1 MLFLS
6 AKFFMPLWA
15 RNLADALEKSEG
27 DMMREMLCQVVKC
40 VEKKITKIPSI
51 LLAEFRKTTYFCTQV
66 LNLKVYCTTR
76 SRTWS
81 VIGLLWAETKG

>member
-6 AKFFMPLWA
+6 AKFFMLLWA

-66 LNLKVYCTTR
+66 LIPQ
-76 SRTWS
+76 S
-81 VIGLLWAETKG
+81 LLHNEVADLVCDRIALGRN